1 MSGKYVGR
9 KTEIDLYME
18 QRKAVFAYLQERSDK
33 GKLNQY
39 RVTVDEI
46 LQNINVDHG
55 FSVRKQMKQFFIDQ
69 ARKKGLNNGIF
80 TTVKDSKEKASETT
94 ETEQQEESNS
104 EEQTPIETPE
114 ETTET
119 TTKSDSDGVGGTT
132 DSND

>member
-1 MSGKYVGR
+1 MSGYYPGR
-9 KTEIDLYME
+9 KTQANLYMD
-18 QRKAVFAYLQERSDK
+18 QRVAVFAYLQERSDK

-46 LQNINVDHG
+46 LQNIDVDHG
-55 FSVRKQMKQFFIDQ
+55 FSVRDQMKQFFIDQ

-94 ETEQQEESNS
+94 ETERQEESNQTESTTTASS
-104 EEQTPIETPE
+104 EED
-114 ETTET
+114 TET
-119 TTKSDSDGVGGTT
+119 TTTTDSDGVGGTT